1 MNLFRMSPSCKTLLD
16 LGVCF
21 NAYNSRLSASVISSV
36 RQLRFN
42 PFMPVVY
49 YRLMQIQDQKIK
61 QKVQFMMSSLNDA
74 LSDKK

>member
-21 NAYNSRLSASVISSV
+21 NSYNSMLSASVISSV
-36 RQLRFN
+36 SQLRYN
-42 PFMPVVY
+42 PFLPVAY
-49 YRLMQIQDQKIK
+49 YRLMRIQDPKIK